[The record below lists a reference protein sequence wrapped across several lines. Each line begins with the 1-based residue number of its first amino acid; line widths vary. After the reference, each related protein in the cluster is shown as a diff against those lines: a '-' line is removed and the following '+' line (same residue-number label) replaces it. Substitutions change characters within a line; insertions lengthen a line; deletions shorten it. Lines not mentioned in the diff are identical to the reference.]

1 VSLNGHSVAAWQ
13 QGGLMGGMSSSQVL
27 DCNSAIFT
35 ARLRGRTDRGRVAM
49 NELISMLPWALGLV
63 AAAAALTQVR

>member
-1 VSLNGHSVAAWQ
+1 
-13 QGGLMGGMSSSQVL
+13 MGGMSSSQVL